1 MERKSK
7 PQRKVVALFL
17 LSLLL
22 QLTEREREKW
32 KYREILSILLVIE

>member
-22 QLTEREREKW
+22 QLTEREKW